1 MRRSQSSSDAPR
13 DRSRTPRRT
22 PPGGGVTP
30 RPGNLTAEVNRF
42 VGRSV
47 ETAELGGQLA
57 SARLVTVTGVGGV
70 GKSRLALHAA
80 EQLQDRFCDGVWL
93 AELSSLRD
101 GRLLDHTV
109 AEALGLAGS
118 SVRPPRS
125 ALLRQLAEREV
136 LLVLDGCEHLVEECA
151 ELTDALL
158 RHAPRLRVLATGRR
172 PLEIAGEHVFTLAP
186 MPEDEAVE
194 LFTERAGAVL
204 AGPPG
209 PDEAVVELCR
219 RLDGIPLALELAA
232 GRLRV
237 LSVEQIAHRIE
248 DRFRLLTGTDRSGLA
263 RHQTLRTAIGWSHE
277 LCTAQERLLWAR
289 LSVFAGDFDLEAVE
303 YLCSG
308 ASLPADRVLPVLDE
322 LVAQSV
328 VVREAGVGTEGQAR
342 YRLLETVREYG
353 AGWLEELG
361 EAEELRRRHR
371 DWYLGLATWCEL
383 DWFGPRQ
390 TEVAA
395 RVEQDLPNVRLA
407 LEHSLGTPEDAHIGQ
422 YLAATLWFYW
432 IGCGRLAE
440 GQHWLDQALA
450 RDGGHPQTRTKALWV
465 SGFASLV
472 RGQVV
477 KALGLLHECLELS
490 EERGDDTAKA
500 YALQMLGA
508 LAVISDDLPR
518 AKSLLGEALGRF
530 RELGELNALV
540 MLTQVELA
548 LAHLFDGQLETARA
562 LCEEAREIS
571 AESGERWV
579 RSYALYLLAY
589 VHMVREDHAE
599 AHALGMECLSIKR
612 EFHDVLGMTIA
623 LEHLAP
629 LTAEGDPG
637 RAAGLMGAADAGWR
651 VVGARRFGSRHFEDI
666 AETRRSELLAVLGE
680 EAYEEAY
687 TQGRKRGLLAGVDEA
702 VHRLARAGGAPCVPF
717 SAGGTGTGA
726 PPGAVGPVAGQGSGG
741 AAQRAAGRASGQT
754 GQTGPPSRAPGTAQP
769 AVPPPTA
776 GADGG
781 QQAG

>member
-1 MRRSQSSSDAPR
+1 M
-13 DRSRTPRRT
+13 PRRT
-22 PPGGGVTP
+22 PPGGGATP
-30 RPGNLTAEVNRF
+30 RPGNLPAELNRF

-47 ETAELGGQLA
+47 ETVELGGQLA

-80 EQLQDRFCDGVWL
+80 ARVQDRFCDGVWL
-93 AELSSLRD
+93 AELSWLRD

-158 RHAPRLRVLATGRR
+158 RHAPGLSVLATGRR
-172 PLEIAGEHVFTLAP
+172 PLEIAGEHTFTLAP

-194 LFTERAGAVL
+194 LFTERAAAVL
-204 AGPPG
+204 AEPPG

-248 DRFRLLTGTDRSGLA
+248 DRFRLLASSSRSGLA

-277 LCTAQERLLWAR
+277 LCTARERLLWAR

-308 ASLPADRVLPVLDE
+308 EALPADRVLSALDE

-328 VVREAGVGTEGQAR
+328 VVRDAGVGTEGQAR
-342 YRLLETVREYG
+342 YHLLETVREYG

-407 LEHSLGTPEDAHIGQ
+407 LEHSLRSPEDAHIGQ

-450 RDGGHPQTRTKALWV
+450 WDGGHPQTRTKALWV

-490 EERGDDTAKA
+490 EERGDETAKA

-508 LAVISDDLPR
+508 LAVVSDDLPR
-518 AKSLLGEALGRF
+518 GKALLRESLDRF

-540 MLTQVELA
+540 MLAQVELA
-548 LAHLFDGQLETARA
+548 MAHAFDGELETART
-562 LCEEAREIS
+562 LSEEARDVS
-571 AESGERWV
+571 ADSGERWV
-579 RSYALYLLAY
+579 QSYALYLLAY
-589 VHMVREDHAE
+589 VHMVRDDHPRARE
-599 AHALGMECLSIKR
+599 LSVECLTIKR

-629 LTAEGDPG
+629 LTAAEDPG
-637 RAAGLMGAADAGWR
+637 RAAAMLGAADAGWR
-651 VVGARRFGSRHFEDI
+651 VVGARRFGSRHFENI
-666 AETRRSELLAVLGE
+666 AASCRSHLLAALGE

-687 TQGRKRGLLAGVDEA
+687 ARGRKRGLLAAVDDA
-702 VHRLARAGGAPCVPF
+702 VHRGTRAG
-717 SAGGTGTGA
+717 
-726 PPGAVGPVAGQGSGG
+726 
-741 AAQRAAGRASGQT
+741 AA
-754 GQTGPPSRAPGTAQP
+754 SRAPAAPGPAPGPAPSPVPGAGASWATQGSAGRLPESGSGSGSGSAAETAQP